1 MKQAWQRYAEK
12 FDALS
17 VRERMMVFVA
27 AIAVVCFVGYEA
39 VLSGN
44 LARGT
49 RLSTQ
54 IAQHEAEAIQTRTR
68 IQALTVALAQ
78 DPNQELRTQI
88 AALRSRVE
96 QHDAEVRGVYKGLVT
111 PDRMAAVLE
120 DMLTRSR
127 RVQLLAL
134 RTLPVETLVE
144 RPANQA
150 EGEVSPVSESS
161 GRQVFKHGVRITLE
175 GGYLDLL
182 DYAARLEKL
191 PWQMF
196 WAHAGMDARDY
207 PRVRMTITLYT
218 LSLDKAW
225 LVV

>member
-1 MKQAWQRYAEK
+1 MKQTWQRYAER

-17 VRERMMVFVA
+17 VRERLMVFVA
-27 AIAVVCFVGYEA
+27 VVAVVCFVGYEA
-39 VLSGN
+39 VLAGTF
-44 LARGT
+44 ARGS
-49 RLSTQ
+49 RLAAQ
-54 IAQHEAEAIQTRTR
+54 VAQHEAEAIQTRTR

-78 DPNQELRTQI
+78 DPNQELRAQR

-96 QHDAEVRGVYKGLVT
+96 QHDAEVREVYKGLVT
-111 PDRMAAVLE
+111 PERMAVALE
-120 DMLTRSR
+120 DMLTRNR

-144 RPANQA
+144 RPADQA
-150 EGEVSPVSESS
+150 GGDTEPAPAPS
-161 GRQVFKHGVRITLE
+161 GRQVFKHGVRITLQ
-175 GGYLDLL
+175 GGYLDLM

-196 WAHAGMDARDY
+196 WAHTSMDARDY

>member
-1 MKQAWQRYAEK
+1 MKQTWERYNEK

-17 VRERMMVFVA
+17 MRERLMVFA
-27 AIAVVCFVGYEA
+27 AVIAAVVFLGYEFA
-39 VLSGN
+39 LSGKF
-44 LARGT
+44 ARAS

-54 IAQHEAEAIQTRTR
+54 IAQHKAEATQATIR
-68 IQALTVALAQ
+68 IQALTAALVH
-78 DPNQELRTQI
+78 DPNQELRAQI
-88 AALRSRVE
+88 AALRARVE
-96 QHDAEVRGVYKGLVT
+96 QHDADVRGVYKGLVT
-111 PDRMAAVLE
+111 PDRMAAALE
-120 DMLTRSR
+120 DILTRNR
-127 RVQLLAL
+127 HVQLIAL
-134 RTLPVETLVE
+134 RTLPVTTLVE
-144 RPANQA
+144 RTAEPAAQPSSA
-150 EGEVSPVSESS
+150 VVSAD
-161 GRQVFKHGVRITLE
+161 RQVYKHGVRITLQ

-196 WAHAGMDARDY
+196 WAHASMDAREY

>member
-1 MKQAWQRYAEK
+1 MKQAWQRYSEK

-44 LARGT
+44 LARGS
-49 RLSTQ
+49 RLSAQ
-54 IAQHEAEAIQTRTR
+54 IALHEAEAIQTRTR
-68 IQALTVALAQ
+68 IQALTIALAQ
-78 DPNQELRTQI
+78 DPNQELRAQI

-144 RPANQA
+144 RSADQA
-150 EGEVSPVSESS
+150 EGDAAPALASS

-182 DYAARLEKL
+182 DYSARLEKL

-196 WAHAGMDARDY
+196 WAHAGMDASDY

>member
-1 MKQAWQRYAEK
+1 MKQAWQRYAQR

-17 VRERMMVFVA
+17 VRERLMVFVA
-27 AIAVVCFVGYEA
+27 VVAVICFVGYEA
-39 VLSGN
+39 VLAGTF
-44 LARGT
+44 ARGS

-54 IAQHEAEAIQTRTR
+54 IAQHEAEAVQTRTR

-78 DPNQELRTQI
+78 DPNQELRAQI

-96 QHDAEVRGVYKGLVT
+96 QHDAEVRDVYKGLVT
-111 PDRMAAVLE
+111 PERMAAALE
-120 DMLTRSR
+120 DMLTRNR

-134 RTLPVETLVE
+134 RTLPVEALVE
-144 RPANQA
+144 RSAESEAQASVAAAPA
-150 EGEVSPVSESS
+150 
-161 GRQVFKHGVRITLE
+161 GRQVFKHGVRITLQ

-182 DYAARLEKL
+182 DYSARLEKL

-196 WAHAGMDARDY
+196 WAHSSMDARDY

>member
-1 MKQAWQRYAEK
+1 MKQTWQRYAEK

-17 VRERMMVFVA
+17 VRERLMVFA
-27 AIAVVCFVGYEA
+27 AALAVVCFLGYEFA
-39 VLSGN
+39 LSGKF
-44 LARGT
+44 ARGS

-54 IAQHEAEAIQTRTR
+54 IAQHEAEATQTRTR
-68 IQALTVALAQ
+68 IQALTAALAQ
-78 DPNQELRTQI
+78 DPNQELRAQI
-88 AALRSRVE
+88 AALRARVE

-111 PDRMAAVLE
+111 PDRMAAALE
-120 DMLTRSR
+120 DMLTRNR
-127 RVQLLAL
+127 RVQLIAL
-134 RTLPVETLVE
+134 RTLPVTTLVE
-144 RPANQA
+144 RTAEPAA
-150 EGEVSPVSESS
+150 EPSSAQVSAD
-161 GRQVFKHGVRITLE
+161 RQVYKHGVRITLQ

-196 WAHAGMDARDY
+196 WAHTSMDARDY